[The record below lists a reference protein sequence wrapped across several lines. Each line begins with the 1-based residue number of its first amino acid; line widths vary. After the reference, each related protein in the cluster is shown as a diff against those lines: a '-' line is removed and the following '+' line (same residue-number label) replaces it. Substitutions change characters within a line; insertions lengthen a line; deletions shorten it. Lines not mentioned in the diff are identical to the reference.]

1 MKRARKEPEHAFAS
15 GAEIKVFAWVEGGIA
30 TGESVTA
37 SGSPY
42 VMTAIP
48 EQPPT
53 VLTVIG
59 FGDCAANFDLI
70 ERLVLDHQSTGGNI
84 IRYRDDTSGRREN
97 KLVRRTGDRS
107 EVLVSYEGFNFDDEG
122 DRELLDISAPGKP
135 IPGWTSLSRSRIVL
149 SALSYWPVSTLLW
162 VAAQNGTFCSR

>member
-70 ERLVLDHQSTGGNI
+70 ERLVLDHQSTGRNI
-84 IRYRDDTSGRREN
+84 IRYRDDTSGRHEN
-97 KLVRRTGDRS
+97 KLVRMTRDRS
-107 EVLVSYEGFNFDDEG
+107 EVLVSYEGFNSVLEG
-122 DRELLDISAPGKP
+122 GGIHIRQPGPFGAGGGAAFNSQQLLSFQRRP
-135 IPGWTSLSRSRIVL
+135 SS
-149 SALSYWPVSTLLW
+149 
-162 VAAQNGTFCSR
+162 Q